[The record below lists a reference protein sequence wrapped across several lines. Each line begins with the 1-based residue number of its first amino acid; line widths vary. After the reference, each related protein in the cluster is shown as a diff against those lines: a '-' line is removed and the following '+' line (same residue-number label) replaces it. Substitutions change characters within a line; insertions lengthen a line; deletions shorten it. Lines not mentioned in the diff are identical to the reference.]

1 MSSTYK
7 KIASLTKVQK
17 EKLAKSVLIMHK
29 INRINMITNESL
41 EDLDVVGTYEMK
53 NLKEINFEIV
63 MLERTKNN
71 LEEFEINNI
80 LEKKLKERIKIL
92 KEKRN
97 EVRKIF

>member
-1 MSSTYK
+1 
-7 KIASLTKVQK
+7 
-17 EKLAKSVLIMHK
+17 
-29 INRINMITNESL
+29 MITNESL
-41 EDLDVVGTYEMK
+41 EDFDVVGTYEMK

>member
-1 MSSTYK
+1 
-7 KIASLTKVQK
+7 
-17 EKLAKSVLIMHK
+17 MHK
-29 INRINMITNESL
+29 INRINMIKNESL

>member
-1 MSSTYK
+1 
-7 KIASLTKVQK
+7 
-17 EKLAKSVLIMHK
+17 
-29 INRINMITNESL
+29 MITNESL

-53 NLKEINFEIV
+53 NLKEINFDIV

>member
-1 MSSTYK
+1 
-7 KIASLTKVQK
+7 
-17 EKLAKSVLIMHK
+17 
-29 INRINMITNESL
+29 MITNESL
-41 EDLDVVGTYEMK
+41 EDLDVVGTYELK

>member
-1 MSSTYK
+1 MD
-7 KIASLTKVQK
+7 
-17 EKLAKSVLIMHK
+17 K
-29 INRINMITNESL
+29 INGINMITNESL

>member
-1 MSSTYK
+1 
-7 KIASLTKVQK
+7 
-17 EKLAKSVLIMHK
+17 MHK

>member
-1 MSSTYK
+1 
-7 KIASLTKVQK
+7 
-17 EKLAKSVLIMHK
+17 MHK

-41 EDLDVVGTYEMK
+41 EDLDVVGTYDMK

>member
-1 MSSTYK
+1 
-7 KIASLTKVQK
+7 
-17 EKLAKSVLIMHK
+17 
-29 INRINMITNESL
+29 MITNESM

>member
-1 MSSTYK
+1 MD
-7 KIASLTKVQK
+7 
-17 EKLAKSVLIMHK
+17 K

>member
-17 EKLAKSVLIMHK
+17 EKLAKSVLIMDK
-29 INRINMITNESL
+29 INGINMITNESL

>member
-1 MSSTYK
+1 MY
-7 KIASLTKVQK
+7 
-17 EKLAKSVLIMHK
+17 K

-41 EDLDVVGTYEMK
+41 GELDVVSTHEMK

>member
-1 MSSTYK
+1 
-7 KIASLTKVQK
+7 
-17 EKLAKSVLIMHK
+17 
-29 INRINMITNESL
+29 MITNESL
-41 EDLDVVGTYEMK
+41 EDLDVVDTYEMK

>member
-1 MSSTYK
+1 
-7 KIASLTKVQK
+7 
-17 EKLAKSVLIMHK
+17 
-29 INRINMITNESL
+29 MITNESL

>member
-17 EKLAKSVLIMHK
+17 EKLAKSVLIMYK

-41 EDLDVVGTYEMK
+41 GELDVVSTHEMK